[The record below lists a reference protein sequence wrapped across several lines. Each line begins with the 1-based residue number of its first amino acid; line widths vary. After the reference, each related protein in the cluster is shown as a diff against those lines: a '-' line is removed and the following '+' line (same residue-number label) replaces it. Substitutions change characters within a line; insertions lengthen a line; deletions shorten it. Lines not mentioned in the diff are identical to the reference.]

1 MIILRNN
8 TYFKKW
14 AIVNSIEKAGMEFLL
29 SSAFCCSKSDIENI
43 LFLQIDKVDN
53 ILGNDWQEITVN
65 PTHILTSIF
74 ASSCAEDY
82 VCTKKIKLHMKDNP
96 SFSFFGKQIGASRR
110 KIF

>member
-43 LFLQIDKVDN
+43 LFLQIYKVDN

-82 VCTKKIKLHMKDNP
+82 VCKKNQT
-96 SFSFFGKQIGASRR
+96 SYEG
-110 KIF
+110 

>member
-8 TYFKKW
+8 AYFKKW

-43 LFLQIDKVDN
+43 LFLQTDKVDN

-82 VCTKKIKLHMKDNP
+82 VCKKNQT
-96 SFSFFGKQIGASRR
+96 SYEG
-110 KIF
+110 

>member
-1 MIILRNN
+1 MHISRNGQLL
-8 TYFKKW
+8 
-14 AIVNSIEKAGMEFLL
+14 ISIEKAGMEFLL

-74 ASSCAEDY
+74 ASSCQRLRLYKELE
-82 VCTKKIKLHMKDNP
+82 LHVKDNP
-96 SFSFFGKQIGASRR
+96 SVKFFWAAN
-110 KIF
+110 